1 MDNAYFKP
9 PIIIESHDLLASDIR
24 RAMNEIATM
33 ERTNFLPFLDSYK
46 LNIFWLFFGLP
57 FRVAPVMVP
66 TMDLLLD
73 FCLWLL
79 CV

>member
-46 LNIFWLFFGLP
+46 LNIF
-57 FRVAPVMVP
+57 
-66 TMDLLLD
+66 
-73 FCLWLL
+73 
-79 CV
+79 